1 MNTWY
6 PCRVEWSLLFCFFNF
21 QLISYFSP
29 SALLAF
35 CSTVGQT
42 LNLWLLWAK
51 LATFLFMCLLQGL
64 LQPKAE
70 LFTLVTPDILG
81 SINLCCWRQSCGLLG
96 YFSGIPGLA
105 SLESVAHTFPYSQLW
120 PPKLFQGIQDMSP
133 GDRITSVFLSVFCL
147 GNTGLMHVLFSLS
160 IFCLLKVFDTSC
172 MMNSASFSLSLC
184 WSLIVFLFLCSWF
197 RWYFVGSEKEYI
209 WLTCCL

>member
-1 MNTWY
+1 MSTGKSVSRCTTLIAEKNPWNIHQI
-6 PCRVEWSLLFCFFNF
+6 SHLL
-21 QLISYFSP
+21 SP
-29 SALLAF
+29 LPLSRQGPELGILDVF
-35 CSTVGQT
+35 P
-42 LNLWLLWAK
+42 LPK
-51 LATFLFMCLLQGL
+51 LASPT
-64 LQPKAE
+64 A
-70 LFTLVTPDILG
+70 
-81 SINLCCWRQSCGLLG
+81 
-96 YFSGIPGLA
+96 
-105 SLESVAHTFPYSQLW
+105 
-120 PPKLFQGIQDMSP
+120 SP

-184 WSLIVFLFLCSWF
+184 WSLIVFLFLCSCF

>member
-1 MNTWY
+1 
-6 PCRVEWSLLFCFFNF
+6 
-21 QLISYFSP
+21 
-29 SALLAF
+29 
-35 CSTVGQT
+35 
-42 LNLWLLWAK
+42 
-51 LATFLFMCLLQGL
+51 MCLLQGL
-64 LQPKAE
+64 LQQKAE
-70 LFTLVTPDILG
+70 LFNLVTPDILG

-105 SLESVAHTFPYSQLW
+105 SLESVAHTLPTLSYDHQNCFKVYKICPL
-120 PPKLFQGIQDMSP
+120 
-133 GDRITSVFLSVFCL
+133 DRITSVFLSVFCL
-147 GNTGLMHVLFSLS
+147 GNTGLMLVLFSLS

-184 WSLIVFLFLCSWF
+184 WSLIVFLFLCSCF